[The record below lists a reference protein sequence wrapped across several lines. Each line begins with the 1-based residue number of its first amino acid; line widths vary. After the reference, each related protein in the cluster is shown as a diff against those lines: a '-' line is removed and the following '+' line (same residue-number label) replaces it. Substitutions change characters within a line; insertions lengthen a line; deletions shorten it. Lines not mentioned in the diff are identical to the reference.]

1 MNEVQHGRGVTS
13 TCRSFNI
20 RIVILNTECMM
31 LPITSAAA
39 GTTRWLRSE
48 HMIEETHE
56 AEGDAGARTR
66 GPISRLSSGRP
77 LHVSTGRYVFYP
89 RIAAPGTGT
98 DDLEW
103 IEASG
108 LGTIYSITVN
118 RTRRGSYN
126 IALVQLDEGPRLM
139 SRIEGVETAPVGTRV
154 KARIADLGE
163 PAIVFDI
170 VPEEDGA

>member
-1 MNEVQHGRGVTS
+1 MTPKATPDPGPETQYRAFLRQGRFMIQ
-13 TCRSFNI
+13 RS
-20 RIVILNTECMM
+20 
-31 LPITSAAA
+31 
-39 GTTRWLRSE
+39 
-48 HMIEETHE
+48 
-56 AEGDAGARTR
+56 
-66 GPISRLSSGRP
+66 
-77 LHVSTGRYVFYP
+77 VSTGRHVFYP

-118 RTRRGSYN
+118 RTRQGSYN

-139 SRIEGVETAPVGTRV
+139 SRIEGVETAPIGTRV

>member
-1 MNEVQHGRGVTS
+1 MIQ
-13 TCRSFNI
+13 RS
-20 RIVILNTECMM
+20 
-31 LPITSAAA
+31 
-39 GTTRWLRSE
+39 
-48 HMIEETHE
+48 
-56 AEGDAGARTR
+56 
-66 GPISRLSSGRP
+66 
-77 LHVSTGRYVFYP
+77 VSTGRHVFYP
-89 RIAAPGTGT
+89 RIAAPGTGA

-118 RTRRGSYN
+118 RTRQGSYN

-139 SRIEGVETAPVGTRV
+139 SRIEGVETAPIGTRV

-163 PAIVFDI
+163 PVIVFDI